1 MSSFLGGAMTQK
13 DYLLFQDNIR
23 KEKANLDSRSLKI
36 SIARLIIGLLIV
48 GFLLGGNFTN
58 NQLLVYSSLIWIAIF
73 IILIVI
79 HSKITERLSYLNAQ
93 AIVIQRYLDRY
104 NNDWKA
110 FDETGLDYVDN
121 VTGVMKD
128 LDLVGKEFIVPI
140 F

>member
-73 IILIVI
+73 IIL
-79 HSKITERLSYLNAQ
+79 
-93 AIVIQRYLDRY
+93 
-104 NNDWKA
+104 
-110 FDETGLDYVDN
+110 
-121 VTGVMKD
+121 
-128 LDLVGKEFIVPI
+128 
-140 F
+140 

>member
-110 FDETGLDYVDN
+110 FDEKHVS
-121 VTGVMKD
+121 VHR
-128 LDLVGKEFIVPI
+128 KEGMSGGIHWSDVYAMLCGI
-140 F
+140 L